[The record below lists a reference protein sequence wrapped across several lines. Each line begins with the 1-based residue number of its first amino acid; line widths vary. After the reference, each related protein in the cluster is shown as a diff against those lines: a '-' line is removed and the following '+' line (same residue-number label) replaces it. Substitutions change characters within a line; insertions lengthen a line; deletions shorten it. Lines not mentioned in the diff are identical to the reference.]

1 MRSPSSVLWTWCSVR
16 WTDKQCEHGFCTI
29 ASSNASR
36 YGSDCLRYVSGR
48 LFDARSRTC
57 TGLPTLE
64 SLSTTAGLSSAALQE
79 ARLSTHQLV
88 DLPGWIFGV
97 GIGAE
102 AQVLCSEHSQDFV
115 PPVHGIDV
123 EYRCIILYVS
133 GITIQYSRQEYAT
146 PLETGWI

>member
-1 MRSPSSVLWTWCSVR
+1 MHLDMEATACFTSQVV
-16 WTDKQCEHGFCTI
+16 
-29 ASSNASR
+29 
-36 YGSDCLRYVSGR
+36 CLTPDPERVP
-48 LFDARSRTC
+48 
-57 TGLPTLE
+57 GLPTLA

-102 AQVLCSEHSQDFV
+102 AQVLCSEDSQDFV
-115 PPVHGIDV
+115 PSVHGIEV
-123 EYRCIILYVS
+123 EYRCVILYIS
-133 GITIQYSRQEYAT
+133 GITILYSRPEYAT

>member
-1 MRSPSSVLWTWCSVR
+1 MEATACFTSQVVCLTPDPVN
-16 WTDKQCEHGFCTI
+16 I
-29 ASSNASR
+29 
-36 YGSDCLRYVSGR
+36 YGSI
-48 LFDARSRTC
+48 
-57 TGLPTLE
+57 LPILA
-64 SLSTTAGLSSAALQE
+64 SLSTTARLSSTAHQK

-88 DLPGWIFGV
+88 DLSGWVFGV

-102 AQVLCSEHSQDFV
+102 AQILCSEDSQDFV
-115 PPVHGIDV
+115 PSVHCIEV